1 MRIDDRPPD
10 RPASVIKFLAYLPQP
25 LLLSALRGS
34 DPPRNTAAPVVTYCL
49 ALFPRPEHL
58 TVVRSLRNLVRF
70 LVAVQLLPAL
80 ESGEETLV
88 GGQAV
93 LEGVMMR
100 SPHAW
105 AIACRKPSGEVVTL
119 SEPLDRPSEKH
130 KWMAWPIVRG
140 VMTLGYAMSLGYRA
154 LRFSA
159 NVAIEEVMKDDE
171 KNNVDTGNSRVE
183 TGNSHVATGAS
194 PVPAKRSETEPSTA
208 VLAKADSSQQNSREK
223 AATISGW
230 LAAGNV
236 ILSLAFFIFMYK
248 YLPLLAATE
257 LKKANPAFGGQI
269 VFNLV
274 DGAVRLILFLLFIWG
289 VSLFPDIR
297 RVYQYH
303 GAEHKTVFAFENGD
317 PLSTAAVQKYS
328 TFHPRCGTSFL
339 MTVMLISIGFYML
352 IPFTTFW
359 ARFASRLALLPVIA
373 GVSYEIIR
381 FAAKHRGSLF
391 ALMTAPGLWL
401 QRITTQPPSDE
412 MAQCAITALD
422 HAMALEKE
430 RGGELVIA

>member
-1 MRIDDRPPD
+1 
-10 RPASVIKFLAYLPQP
+10 V
-25 LLLSALRGS
+25 
-34 DPPRNTAAPVVTYCL
+34 
-49 ALFPRPEHL
+49 EHL
-58 TVVRSLRNLVRF
+58 IIVRSLRNLVRF

-119 SEPLDRPSEKH
+119 SQPLERPSEKH

-159 NVAIEEVMKDDE
+159 NVAIEDMMQEDAATKQ
-171 KNNVDTGNSRVE
+171 VE
-183 TGNSHVATGAS
+183 TAASAKRNEAEPVQAEAS
-194 PVPAKRSETEPSTA
+194 PSKT
-208 VLAKADSSQQNSREK
+208 REK
-223 AATISGW
+223 AASISGW

-269 VFNLV
+269 VFNLI

-297 RVYQYH
+297 RVYEYH

-317 PLSTAAVQKYS
+317 PLETAAVQKYS

-352 IPFTTFW
+352 VPFTTFW
-359 ARFASRLALLPVIA
+359 ARFASRIALLPVIA

-412 MAQCAITALD
+412 QAQCAIVALD

-430 RGGELVIA
+430 HGGELVIA

>member
-1 MRIDDRPPD
+1 
-10 RPASVIKFLAYLPQP
+10 
-25 LLLSALRGS
+25 
-34 DPPRNTAAPVVTYCL
+34 
-49 ALFPRPEHL
+49 
-58 TVVRSLRNLVRF
+58 VRF

-105 AIACRKPSGEVVTL
+105 AIACRKPSGEVVTM
-119 SEPLDRPSEKH
+119 SEPLERPSEKH

-159 NVAIEEVMKDDE
+159 NVAIEDVMQNE
-171 KNNVDTGNSRVE
+171 KTPVE
-183 TGNSHVATGAS
+183 TAAS
-194 PVPAKRSETEPSTA
+194 AVPPKRSEAESIS
-208 VLAKADSSQQNSREK
+208 ADSFKTQTREK
-223 AATISGW
+223 AAAISGW
-230 LAAGNV
+230 LAAVNIV
-236 ILSLAFFIFMYK
+236 ISLAFFIFMYK

-257 LKKANPAFGGQI
+257 LKKANPALGGQI
-269 VFNLV
+269 MFNLV

-297 RVYQYH
+297 RVYEYH

-317 PLSTAAVQKYS
+317 PLETAAVQKYS

-352 IPFTTFW
+352 VPFTTFW
-359 ARFASRLALLPVIA
+359 ARFASRIALLPVIA

-401 QRITTQPPSDE
+401 QRITTKPPSDE
-412 MAQCAITALD
+412 QAQCAIVALD

-430 RGGELVIA
+430 HGGELVIA

>member
-1 MRIDDRPPD
+1 M
-10 RPASVIKFLAYLPQP
+10 V
-25 LLLSALRGS
+25 
-34 DPPRNTAAPVVTYCL
+34 
-49 ALFPRPEHL
+49 ALFGRLEHL
-58 TVVRSLRNLVRF
+58 TIVHSLRNLVRF

-119 SEPLDRPSEKH
+119 SQPLERPSEKH

-159 NVAIEEVMKDDE
+159 NVAIEDMMQEDAATKP
-171 KNNVDTGNSRVE
+171 VE
-183 TGNSHVATGAS
+183 TAALQAQDS
-194 PVPAKRSETEPSTA
+194 PSSVPPKRSEAESSTA
-208 VLAKADSSQQNSREK
+208 EAREK

-257 LKKANPAFGGQI
+257 LKKVNPAFGGQI

-274 DGAVRLILFLLFIWG
+274 DGAIRLILFLLFIWG

-297 RVYQYH
+297 RVYEYH

-317 PLSTAAVQKYS
+317 PLETATVQKYS

-352 IPFTTFW
+352 VPFTTFW
-359 ARFASRLALLPVIA
+359 ARFASRIVLLPVIA

-412 MAQCAITALD
+412 QAQCAIVALD
-422 HAMALEKE
+422 QAMALEKE
-430 RGGELVIA
+430 NGGELIIA

>member
-1 MRIDDRPPD
+1 
-10 RPASVIKFLAYLPQP
+10 
-25 LLLSALRGS
+25 
-34 DPPRNTAAPVVTYCL
+34 
-49 ALFPRPEHL
+49 
-58 TVVRSLRNLVRF
+58 VRSVRNFVRF

-105 AIACRKPSGEVVTL
+105 AIACRKPSGEVVTMR
-119 SEPLDRPSEKH
+119 EPLERPSEKH

-159 NVAIEEVMKDDE
+159 NVAIEDVMQKDDE
-171 KNNVDTGNSRVE
+171 
-183 TGNSHVATGAS
+183 GA
-194 PVPAKRSETEPSTA
+194 VPPKRSESEPAATA
-208 VLAKADSSQQNSREK
+208 SQAQAREK
-223 AATISGW
+223 AAAISGW
-230 LAAGNV
+230 LAGVNV
-236 ILSLAFFIFMYK
+236 VISLAFFIFMYK
-248 YLPLLAATE
+248 YLPLVAATE
-257 LKKANPAFGGQI
+257 LKKVNPALGGQI
-269 VFNLV
+269 MFNLI

-289 VSLFPDIR
+289 VSLFSDIR
-297 RVYQYH
+297 RVYEYH

-352 IPFTTFW
+352 VPYTSFW
-359 ARFASRLALLPVIA
+359 ARFAARIALLPVIA

-401 QRITTQPPSDE
+401 QRITTKPPSDD

-422 HAMALEKE
+422 QAMALEKE

>member
-1 MRIDDRPPD
+1 VFGAFRR
-10 RPASVIKFLAYLPQP
+10 L
-25 LLLSALRGS
+25 
-34 DPPRNTAAPVVTYCL
+34 
-49 ALFPRPEHL
+49 EHPI
-58 TVVRSLRNLVRF
+58 TVRSLRNFVRF

-105 AIACRKPSGEVVTL
+105 AIACRKPSGEVVTMG
-119 SEPLDRPSEKH
+119 EPLERPSEKH

-140 VMTLGYAMSLGYRA
+140 VMTLGYAMTLGYRA

-159 NVAIEEVMKDDE
+159 NVAIEEVMS
-171 KNNVDTGNSRVE
+171 GNEQVE
-183 TGNSHVATGAS
+183 TAAS
-194 PVPAKRSETEPSTA
+194 TSLQRSEAEPSTT
-208 VLAKADSSQQNSREK
+208 DSATTVSSKTQSREK
-223 AATISGW
+223 AAAISGW

-236 ILSLAFFIFMYK
+236 IISLAFFIFMYK

-257 LKKANPAFGGQI
+257 LKKANPALGGQI

-274 DGAVRLILFLLFIWG
+274 DGGIRLILFLLFIWG

-317 PLSTAAVQKYS
+317 PLETAAVQKYS
-328 TFHPRCGTSFL
+328 TYHPRCGTSFL

-359 ARFASRLALLPVIA
+359 ARFASRIALLPLIA

-422 HAMALEKE
+422 QAMTLEKE
-430 RGGELVIA
+430 QGGELVIA

>member
-1 MRIDDRPPD
+1 
-10 RPASVIKFLAYLPQP
+10 V
-25 LLLSALRGS
+25 GW
-34 DPPRNTAAPVVTYCL
+34 
-49 ALFPRPEHL
+49 
-58 TVVRSLRNLVRF
+58 LRNFVRF

-105 AIACRKPSGEVVTL
+105 AIACRKPSGEVVTM
-119 SEPLDRPSEKH
+119 SEALARPSEKH

-159 NVAIEEVMKDDE
+159 NVLIEDVIQDD
-171 KNNVDTGNSRVE
+171 
-183 TGNSHVATGAS
+183 ATTTTHGLKRE
-194 PVPAKRSETEPSTA
+194 PATSES
-208 VLAKADSSQQNSREK
+208 AKAQAREK
-223 AATISGW
+223 ATAISGW

-236 ILSLAFFIFMYK
+236 IISLAFFIFMYK

-257 LKKANPAFGGQI
+257 IKKFNPALGGQI
-269 VFNLV
+269 MFNLV
-274 DGAVRLILFLLFIWG
+274 DGVVRLVLFLLFIWG

-297 RVYQYH
+297 RVYEYH

-317 PLSTAAVQKYS
+317 PLETAEVQKYS

-359 ARFASRLALLPVIA
+359 ARFASRIVLLPVIA

-401 QRITTQPPSDE
+401 QRITTKPPSDE
-412 MAQCAITALD
+412 QAQCAIVALD

-430 RGGELVIA
+430 HGGELVIA

>member
-1 MRIDDRPPD
+1 M
-10 RPASVIKFLAYLPQP
+10 
-25 LLLSALRGS
+25 
-34 DPPRNTAAPVVTYCL
+34 
-49 ALFPRPEHL
+49 
-58 TVVRSLRNLVRF
+58 RSLRNFVRF

-105 AIACRKPSGEVVTL
+105 AIACRKPSGEVVTM
-119 SEPLDRPSEKH
+119 SEPLERPSEKH
-130 KWMAWPIVRG
+130 NWMAWPIVRG
-140 VMTLGYAMSLGYRA
+140 VMTLGYAMNLGYRA

-159 NVAIEEVMKDDE
+159 NVAIEEVMQSDE
-171 KNNVDTGNSRVE
+171 ASKAHVE
-183 TGNSHVATGAS
+183 TGAS
-194 PVPAKRSETEPSTA
+194 PACPEQGRRVPAKRSETESSTNA
-208 VLAKADSSQQNSREK
+208 AAGDSAKKQSREK
-223 AATISGW
+223 AAAISGW
-230 LAAGNV
+230 LAGVNV
-236 ILSLAFFIFMYK
+236 VISLAFFIFMYK

-257 LKKANPAFGGQI
+257 LKKANPALGGQI

-303 GAEHKTVFAFENGD
+303 GAEHKTVFAFEDGK
-317 PLSTAAVQKYS
+317 PLEIAAVQKYS
-328 TFHPRCGTSFL
+328 TYHPRCGTSFL

-352 IPFTTFW
+352 IPYTTFW
-359 ARFASRLALLPVIA
+359 ARFASRIALLPLIA

-422 HAMALEKE
+422 QAMVLEKE
-430 RGGELVIA
+430 QGGELVIA

>member
-1 MRIDDRPPD
+1 M
-10 RPASVIKFLAYLPQP
+10 
-25 LLLSALRGS
+25 
-34 DPPRNTAAPVVTYCL
+34 
-49 ALFPRPEHL
+49 
-58 TVVRSLRNLVRF
+58 RF

-105 AIACRKPSGEVVTL
+105 AIACRKPSGEMATL

-130 KWMAWPIVRG
+130 EWMGWPIIRG

-159 NVAIEEVMKDDE
+159 NVALEDMLQKDAGSAE
-171 KNNVDTGNSRVE
+171 G
-183 TGNSHVATGAS
+183 G
-194 PVPAKRSETEPSTA
+194 
-208 VLAKADSSQQNSREK
+208 AKAVKPGRSSAVAGLSENQGKS
-223 AATISGW
+223 ATVGSW
-230 LAAGNV
+230 LATANIIISV
-236 ILSLAFFIFMYK
+236 AFFIFMYK
-248 YLPLLAATE
+248 YLPLLAATQ
-257 LKKANPAFGGQI
+257 LKKWDPALGGQI
-269 VFNLV
+269 MFNLV
-274 DGAVRLILFLLFIWG
+274 DGIVRIALFLLFIWG
-289 VSLFPDIR
+289 VSLWPDIR
-297 RVYQYH
+297 RVYEYH

-317 PLSTAAVQKYS
+317 PLETAAVQKYS

-352 IPFTTFW
+352 VPVTTFW
-359 ARFASRLALLPVIA
+359 ARFAVRVAFLPLIA

-401 QRITTQPPSDE
+401 QRITTKPPSDE
-412 MAQCAITALD
+412 QAQCAIVALD

-430 RGGELVIA
+430 RGGEFVIA

>member
-1 MRIDDRPPD
+1 
-10 RPASVIKFLAYLPQP
+10 
-25 LLLSALRGS
+25 
-34 DPPRNTAAPVVTYCL
+34 
-49 ALFPRPEHL
+49 
-58 TVVRSLRNLVRF
+58 VRF

-105 AIACRKPSGEVVTL
+105 AIACRKPSGEVVTV
-119 SEPLDRPSEKH
+119 SEPLERPSEKH

-140 VMTLGYAMSLGYRA
+140 VMTLGYAMTLGYRA

-159 NVAIEEVMKDDE
+159 NVAIEDVMQS
-171 KNNVDTGNSRVE
+171 GNLATETSSTVAAPQAISSRSK
-183 TGNSHVATGAS
+183 T
-194 PVPAKRSETEPSTA
+194 
-208 VLAKADSSQQNSREK
+208 REK
-223 AATISGW
+223 AAVISGW
-230 LAAGNV
+230 LAAANV
-236 ILSLAFFIFMYK
+236 IISLGFFIFMYK
-248 YLPLLAATE
+248 YLPLVAATE
-257 LKKANPAFGGQI
+257 LKRFNPALGGQI
-269 VFNLV
+269 MFNLT

-317 PLSTAAVQKYS
+317 PLSTTAVQKYS

-359 ARFASRLALLPVIA
+359 ARFASRIALLPLIA

-391 ALMTAPGLWL
+391 ATITAPGLWL
-401 QRITTQPPSDE
+401 QRITTKPPSDE
-412 MAQCAITALD
+412 QAQCAITALD
-422 HAMALEKE
+422 HAMTLEKE
-430 RGGELVIA
+430 HGGELVIA

>member
-1 MRIDDRPPD
+1 
-10 RPASVIKFLAYLPQP
+10 
-25 LLLSALRGS
+25 
-34 DPPRNTAAPVVTYCL
+34 
-49 ALFPRPEHL
+49 
-58 TVVRSLRNLVRF
+58 VRF
-70 LVAVQLLPAL
+70 LRNYLRFLAAIQLLPAL

-119 SEPLDRPSEKH
+119 SEPLERPSEKH

-140 VMTLGYAMSLGYRA
+140 VMTLGYAMTLGYRA

-159 NVAIEEVMKDDE
+159 NVAIEDVMSTD
-171 KNNVDTGNSRVE
+171 
-183 TGNSHVATGAS
+183 HVATDRVAMGAS
-194 PVPAKRSETEPSTA
+194 PVPPKRSEAEPSQA
-208 VLAKADSSQQNSREK
+208 SASSNLQGREK
-223 AATISGW
+223 AAAISGW
-230 LAAGNV
+230 LAAVNV
-236 ILSLAFFIFMYK
+236 IISIAFFIFMYK
-248 YLPLLAATE
+248 YIPLLAATE
-257 LKKANPAFGGQI
+257 LKKIDPALGGRI
-269 VFNLV
+269 AFNLV
-274 DGAVRLILFLLFIWG
+274 DGVVRLGLFLLFIWG
-289 VSLFPDIR
+289 VSLWKDIR
-297 RVYQYH
+297 RVYEYH

-317 PLSTAAVQKYS
+317 PLTTTAVQKYT

-352 IPFTTFW
+352 VPFTTFW
-359 ARFASRLALLPVIA
+359 ARFASRIALLPIIA

-401 QRITTQPPSDE
+401 QRITTKPPSDE
-412 MAQCAITALD
+412 QAQCAITALD
-422 HAMALEKE
+422 QAMSLEKE

>member
-1 MRIDDRPPD
+1 MRKLAQYLR
-10 RPASVIKFLAYLPQP
+10 FLA
-25 LLLSALRGS
+25 
-34 DPPRNTAAPVVTYCL
+34 
-49 ALFPRPEHL
+49 
-58 TVVRSLRNLVRF
+58 
-70 LVAVQLLPAL
+70 AVQLLPAL

-105 AIACRKPSGEVVTL
+105 AIACRKPSGEVVTM

-140 VMTLGYAMSLGYRA
+140 VMTLGYAMNLGYRA

-159 NVAIEEVMKDDE
+159 NVAIEDIMQDE
-171 KNNVDTGNSRVE
+171 AARGSQKTHG
-183 TGNSHVATGAS
+183 ATGAS
-194 PVPAKRSETEPSTA
+194 PVPPKRSEAEPSQLPA
-208 VLAKADSSQQNSREK
+208 AKSSQQPSAKSTTPATSTEK
-223 AATISGW
+223 AATVSNW
-230 LAAGNV
+230 LAIGNLL
-236 ILSLAFFIFMYK
+236 ISLAFFIFMYK

-257 LKKANPAFGGQI
+257 LKKIDPALGGRVI
-269 VFNLV
+269 FNLV
-274 DGAVRLILFLLFIWG
+274 DGGIRLVLFLFFIWG
-289 VSLFPDIR
+289 VSLFKDIR
-297 RVYQYH
+297 RVYEYH

-317 PLSTAAVQKYS
+317 PLTTTEVQKYS
-328 TFHPRCGTSFL
+328 TYHPRCGTSFL
-339 MTVMLISIGFYML
+339 MTVMLISIAFYML
-352 IPFTTFW
+352 IPWTTFW
-359 ARFASRLALLPVIA
+359 ARFASRIALLPLIA

-401 QRITTQPPSDE
+401 QRITTKPPSDE

-422 HAMALEKE
+422 QAMSLEKE

>member
-1 MRIDDRPPD
+1 VITYYLVLFRP
-10 RPASVIKFLAYLPQP
+10 S
-25 LLLSALRGS
+25 
-34 DPPRNTAAPVVTYCL
+34 
-49 ALFPRPEHL
+49 EHL
-58 TVVRSLRNLVRF
+58 ITVRSLRNFVRF

-105 AIACRKPSGEVVTL
+105 AIACRKPSGEVVTM
-119 SEPLDRPSEKH
+119 SEPLERPSEKH

-159 NVAIEEVMKDDE
+159 NVAIEDAMQNDAATE
-171 KNNVDTGNSRVE
+171 
-183 TGNSHVATGAS
+183 HVATAAS
-194 PVPAKRSETEPSTA
+194 AVPPKRSEAEPIPA
-208 VLAKADSSQQNSREK
+208 ASSKTQTREK
-223 AATISGW
+223 AAALSGW
-230 LAAGNV
+230 LAAANV
-236 ILSLAFFIFMYK
+236 VISLAFFIFMYK

-257 LKKANPAFGGQI
+257 LKKANPALGGQI
-269 VFNLV
+269 MFNLV
-274 DGAVRLILFLLFIWG
+274 DGIIRLILFLLFIWG

-317 PLSTAAVQKYS
+317 PLETAAVQKYS

-352 IPFTTFW
+352 VPFTTFW
-359 ARFASRLALLPVIA
+359 ARFASRIALLPVIA

-391 ALMTAPGLWL
+391 ALMTTPGLWL

-412 MAQCAITALD
+412 MAQCAIDALD
-422 HAMALEKE
+422 QAMLLEKDH
-430 RGGELVIA
+430 GGELVIA